1 VVEEARAVKM
11 AEDTRKRSEDFRKQL
26 AELDLQYDKE
36 RRRYRKQLGQQRQ
49 RNKKNLDR
57 QHPNGGQEPDQ
68 QRQFKAKLE
77 KQMKALAKIV
87 GDGHAEALRVFRTS
101 ISKFREN
108 LTKHIEA
115 ELKKN
120 LEKDDSNA

>member
-36 RRRYRKQLGQQRQ
+36 RRRYRKQLGRQRQ

-68 QRQFKAKLE
+68 QRQFKAELE

-87 GDGHAEALRVFRTS
+87 GDGHAEALRLFRTGV
-101 ISKFREN
+101 SKFREN
-108 LTKHIEA
+108 LTKHIKA
-115 ELKKN
+115 ELEN